1 MSNYCEYCLKA
12 KGEEKNV
19 KELVQI
25 LQYKHPD
32 LEPYRIFDAYEDECG
47 TDNENKY
54 FVCLSGY
61 VAWSIISSI
70 LAPEE
75 KTKNIPSDRKLVN
88 IINETNRLHLVIEIF
103 SSESLIGFQEHYIID
118 NGDVLVNECKD
129 YDEII
134 YDSSEY
140 EGETDDEKFKNFCK
154 ENEIDIDDPDV
165 EQQDNIFM
173 RGGIKNYGVWTI

>member
-47 TDNENKY
+47 TDDENKY

-70 LAPEE
+70 LTPRR
-75 KTKNIPSDRKLVN
+75 KNQKHTIRQEIGKYHKRNKQTASR
-88 IINETNRLHLVIEIF
+88 NRN
-103 SSESLIGFQEHYIID
+103 FQ
-118 NGDVLVNECKD
+118 
-129 YDEII
+129 
-134 YDSSEY
+134 
-140 EGETDDEKFKNFCK
+140 
-154 ENEIDIDDPDV
+154 
-165 EQQDNIFM
+165 Q
-173 RGGIKNYGVWTI
+173 